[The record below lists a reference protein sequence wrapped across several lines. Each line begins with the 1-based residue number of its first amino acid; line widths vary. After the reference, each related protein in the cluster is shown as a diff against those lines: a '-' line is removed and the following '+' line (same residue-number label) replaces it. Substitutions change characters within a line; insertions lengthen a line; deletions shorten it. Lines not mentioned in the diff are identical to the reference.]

1 MADRGAMLSVL
12 GRMIVE
18 ARTDP
23 TVLAILGN
31 DATLVTGGDPP
42 DNVGGDPTTWKPW
55 VQIRRLGPIRRAP
68 RAPIAAGR
76 VSVDTYGK
84 DRQQA
89 TALYNAISDVFS
101 ARGPRRSPGG
111 VALYLSIEEVGGQ
124 AVLDPETDQPVE
136 RSIYV
141 YSAPLAQASS

>member
-1 MADRGAMLSVL
+1 MADRGAMVSVL
-12 GRMIVE
+12 GKMIVE
-18 ARTDP
+18 ARSDA
-23 TVLAILGN
+23 TVLAILGGKPEY
-31 DATLVTGGDPP
+31 VVGGDPP
-42 DNVGGDPTTWKPW
+42 PNVGGDPLTWKPW
-55 VQIRRLGPIRRAP
+55 VHIRRLGPIRRLP
-68 RAPIAAGR
+68 RAPFASGR

-84 DRQQA
+84 DAQQA

-101 ARGPRRSPGG
+101 GRGPRKSAGG
-111 VALYLSIEEVGGQ
+111 VAIYLSIEEVGGQ